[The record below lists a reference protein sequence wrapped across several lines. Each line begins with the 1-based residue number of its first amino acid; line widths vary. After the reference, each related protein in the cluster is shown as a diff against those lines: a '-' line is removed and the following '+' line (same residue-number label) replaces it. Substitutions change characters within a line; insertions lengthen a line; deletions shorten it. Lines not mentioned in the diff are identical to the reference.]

1 MEQASAGKVLFFI
14 PDISGFTKFVSE
26 TEIDHSQH
34 IIQELL
40 ETLVDASAMGL
51 TVGEYEGD
59 AVLFYRLGPPPAL
72 ADFVDQARRMF
83 IGFHTRLRANEQLR
97 ICQCGACS
105 GAPGLTLKIVA
116 HFGPASPMQ
125 VKGQMKFI
133 GTGVI
138 VAHRLLKNSTPSREY
153 LLLSRELLDALAPG
167 AGDMPAFTDGSD
179 VFDEIG
185 PVAYRHMS
193 LQPYHAEVRVEL
205 PEPFVL
211 KNPRQLMQ
219 LSRHIAA
226 PAEQVYQLMIDLP
239 GRMKWIE
246 GAKEVQLRQEG
257 GNRIGAVHRCVR
269 SGGDPDLVTSD
280 VKITD
285 STLEFWETDV
295 KKMGACRFLLRR
307 AASDETEV
315 ELEFF
320 VTGNP
325 LVWWVARAFMADK
338 LRVGFTKSLDKLAAL
353 CEGTAQ

>member
-14 PDISGFTKFVSE
+14 PDISGFTKFVAE

-40 ETLVDASAMGL
+40 ETLVDVSAMGL
-51 TVGEYEGD
+51 KVGEYEGD
-59 AVLFYRLGPPPAL
+59 AVLFYRLGALPAL
-72 ADFVDQARRMF
+72 TDFVEQARRMF
-83 IGFHTRLRANEQLR
+83 VAFHTRLKANEQLR

-125 VKGQMKFI
+125 IKGQMKFI

-138 VAHRLLKNSTPSREY
+138 VAHRLLKNSTPGREY
-153 LLLSRELLDALAPG
+153 LLLTRELIDALAPG
-167 AGDMPAFTDGSD
+167 DDYAPPFTDGSD

-185 PVAYRHMS
+185 SVAYRQMS
-193 LQPYHAEVRVEL
+193 LQPYHAEVRVEP
-205 PEPFVL
+205 PEPFAL
-211 KNPRQLMQ
+211 KNPRKLMQ

-226 PAEQVYQLMIDLP
+226 PAEQVYQRMIDLP

-246 GAKEVQLRQEG
+246 GATEVQLRQEG
-257 GNRIGAVHRCVR
+257 VNRIGAVHRCVR

-285 STLEFWETDV
+285 TTLEFWETDA
-295 KKMGACRFLLRR
+295 KKIGACRFLLRR
-307 AASDETEV
+307 VATRETEV

-325 LVWWVARAFMADK
+325 LVWWVARAFMANK
-338 LRVGFTKSLDKLAAL
+338 LRVGFVKSLDKLATL